1 MTFKPKLVAF
11 DLDGTL
17 AESKQRM
24 EARMGELLAR
34 LSQKMPVAVM
44 SGAGF
49 PQFER
54 QFLPALPE
62 NATLE
67 RVYLFPDNAAQCFV
81 WKDGKWRTHYDNAFT
96 PVEREHILKELNKA
110 MKETGFAEAPVRVW
124 GERIEDRGAEIVFS
138 GLGQEAPIEEKRK
151 WDPTREKRQP
161 LAEAIRQRLPE
172 VSVGVNAATSID
184 ITRKGITKAYG
195 IKKLVELSQIS
206 VSEMLYV
213 GDALQEGGNDAVVL
227 KSGVKTHAVF
237 GPKETA
243 ALIESLLSE
252 EKTASKKP

>member
-24 EARMGELLAR
+24 EAPIGELLAE
-34 LSQKMPVAVM
+34 LLEKMPVAVM

-49 PQFER
+49 PQFEK
-54 QFLPALPE
+54 QFLPALPTE
-62 NATLE
+62 AKLE
-67 RVYLFPDNAAQCFV
+67 RLYLFPDNAAQCFV
-81 WKDGKWRTHYDNAFT
+81 YEAGKWRTRYNNAFS
-96 PVEREHILKELNKA
+96 PKEREHILKELNEA
-110 MKETGFAEAPVRVW
+110 MKETGFAQAPVRVW

-138 GLGQEAPIEEKRK
+138 GLGQEAPIEEKKK
-151 WDPTREKRQP
+151 WDPTRQIRHP
-161 LAEAIRQRLPE
+161 LAEAIQRRLPE

-195 IKKLVELSQIS
+195 IKKLVELSGIS

-213 GDALQEGGNDAVVL
+213 GDALEEGGNDAVVIE
-227 KSGVKTHAVF
+227 SGVKTRQVF

-243 ALIESLLSE
+243 TLIGELL
-252 EKTASKKP
+252 K